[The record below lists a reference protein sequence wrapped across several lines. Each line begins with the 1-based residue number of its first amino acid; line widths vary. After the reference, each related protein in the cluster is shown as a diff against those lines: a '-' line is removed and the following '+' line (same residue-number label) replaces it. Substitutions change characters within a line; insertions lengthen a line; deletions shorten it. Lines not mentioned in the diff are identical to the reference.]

1 MQDKTLL
8 KSQKNQIA
16 KILSESG
23 LSIDEFDWQNE
34 PPLKLEW
41 TEVSGNGR
49 FFGKSQKLQH
59 KKDGY
64 YFHFDRADR
73 SKFINKRW
81 PASATGEQGSSVV
94 VSWDKL
100 LELLGK
106 WAGLVANECSQSDL
120 WKTTSSY
127 EYFSHS
133 DLKSDA
139 GEYFSQEE
147 KGDIRARLN
156 EFRELV
162 TDMIKLN
169 ESQYFQLNERLDYM
183 SGALDR
189 LDKVDWK
196 GIAISTLMSAAIT
209 LNLDTSIGDKWF
221 AAIEQ
226 TILLP
231 FSNM

>member
-16 KILSESG
+16 KILSEAG
-23 LSIDEFDWQNE
+23 LSLDEFDWQNE

-41 TEVSGNGR
+41 TEVSGNGQ
-49 FFGKSQKLQH
+49 FLDKSQKLRH

-64 YFHFDRADR
+64 YFHFDRVDR

-106 WAGLVANECSQSDL
+106 WAGLVASECSQRDL
-120 WKTTSSY
+120 WQATSSY

-147 KGDIRARLN
+147 KSDIRARLN
-156 EFRELV
+156 EFRELI

-196 GIAISTLMSAAIT
+196 GVAISTLMSAAIA
-209 LNLDTSIGDKWF
+209 LNLDTSIGAKWL
-221 AAIEQ
+221 ATIEQ

-231 FSNM
+231 FSKL

>member
-16 KILSESG
+16 KILSAAG
-23 LSIDEFDWQNE
+23 LSLEEFDWQLE

-41 TEVSGNGR
+41 TDVSGNGR
-49 FFGKSQKLQH
+49 FLDWSQKLQH
-59 KKDGY
+59 KKDGF
-64 YFHFDRADR
+64 YFHFDRVDQ

-100 LELLGK
+100 LEILDK
-106 WAGLVANECSQSDL
+106 WAELVANENSQSDL
-120 WKTTSSY
+120 WQVTSSY
-127 EYFSHS
+127 EYFSHR
-133 DLKSDA
+133 DLKSEA

-147 KGDIRARLN
+147 KGDIRARLY

-169 ESQYFQLNERLDYM
+169 ENQYLQFNERLDYM

-196 GIAISTLMSAAIT
+196 GIAISTLMSAAIA
-209 LNLDTSIGDKWF
+209 LNLDTSIGNKWF

-231 FSNM
+231 LSNM